1 MSFNGATVL
10 AFESRRAKEIGELI
24 RINGGEPL
32 VAPALIEVPFE
43 ENADAFSFADRLY
56 AGEFDMVIFLT
67 GVGARYLRQ
76 VVSTRDGEERFTDSL
91 RGVAVVTRG
100 PKPTGVMREWNVP
113 IAVTVPEPN
122 TWRELLA
129 AVAERSET
137 SVALQEYG
145 RSNHELIRGLEAQGR
160 RVTRVPVYRWALP
173 GDTGPLAS
181 ALHALLTG
189 RVNAALFTTGVQ
201 IEHFMEFAEERKQRD
216 EAVAALRSIFVAS
229 IGPDCSESL
238 RDCGITPQLEPSH
251 PKMGILVREA
261 AQAFSCQPSA
271 ISRQL
276 SESQKLADS

>member
-1 MSFNGATVL
+1 VSFKGATVL

-43 ENADAFSFADRLY
+43 ENADAFAFADRLY
-56 AGEFDMVIFLT
+56 AAEFDMLIFLT
-67 GVGARYLRQ
+67 GVGTRYLRQ
-76 VVSTRDGEERFTDSL
+76 VISTRDGEARFAEAL
-91 RGVAVVTRG
+91 RRVTIVARG
-100 PKPTGVMREWNVP
+100 PKPTAVLREWNVP

-137 SVALQEYG
+137 SVAVQEYG
-145 RSNHELIRGLEAQGR
+145 RSNPDLIQGLEEQGR

-181 ALHALLTG
+181 ALEALLNG
-189 RVNAALFTTGVQ
+189 RVQAAVFTTGVQ
-201 IEHFMEFAEERKQRD
+201 IEHFVEFAEERKLRD
-216 EAVAALRSIFVAS
+216 EAVAALRRVFVAS

-238 RDCGITPQLEPSH
+238 RECGITPGLEPSH

-261 AQAFSCQPSA
+261 AQEF
-271 ISRQL
+271 
-276 SESQKLADS
+276 ESGTQTRATGMGARV